1 MAKIML
7 AAAAALMLA
16 AGCSG
21 STPAVSLAGSWSGT
35 ITCYSLDSPLSMTV
49 DAATPAKAA
58 MAMGDGGVFPWD
70 ASVVVEGSTVTIKS
84 DIPSGD
90 AQLLTGTADAAGNT
104 ITGNMEGQLCN
115 KFTLARKV

>member
-1 MAKIML
+1 MKIVI
-7 AAAAALMLA
+7 AATAALIFA

-21 STPAVSLAGSWSGT
+21 STPAVSLVGSWSGT
-35 ITCYSLDSPLSMTV
+35 ITCYSMDAPLTMTV
-49 DAATPAKAA
+49 DTATPAKAA

-70 ASVVVEGSTVTIKS
+70 AAVTVEGAKVTIKS

-115 KFTLARKV
+115 KFTLTRKT